1 MKYVTVQA
9 RRVLPL
15 FDGYILVP
23 WPGWRVVKTV
33 RLLVKL
39 VTGHLRYRSFV
50 CKLCLAW
57 VILTKSLKTATVL
70 LKISLCAEINPDLSC
85 TKGYIHRYTILAKSS
100 IQNLLST
107 IRLRVLGG
115 ELSNYI
121 FPRASAVGAS
131 SWRLTKTI
139 SLNHIIRATF
149 IWECYGW

>member
-70 LKISLCAEINPDLSC
+70 FFAHKDFFMCRDQPRSLMYKRLYPPLHDSSKIIN
-85 TKGYIHRYTILAKSS
+85 TK
-100 IQNLLST
+100 
-107 IRLRVLGG
+107 
-115 ELSNYI
+115 
-121 FPRASAVGAS
+121 
-131 SWRLTKTI
+131 LTKYHTFTSSGGRALKLYFPTSQCCGSI
-139 SLNHIIRATF
+139 FVEANQNHLS
-149 IWECYGW
+149 